1 LRSSPQSVGM
11 LGGRPLVASRRF
23 PYASKQLTN
32 RLINA
37 GERTEFVKNILRGI
51 ASFLAVGVLSV
62 GLAAQTTSARY
73 DSDIQT
79 RVTQQLTKKQDFRN
93 LQATTEDGIVTLSG
107 KVDLY
112 QQKLDAAKK
121 VRKLAQV
128 QGVRNLI
135 AVNSAVPD
143 AEVQAKLERK
153 LHYDRIGYDNQFNF
167 VDVSVKDGAA
177 TLTGATRNDMGR
189 DSAVW
194 IANNMPGVTDV
205 VDNVKVLP
213 VSGFDDRIRIS
224 AVRAI
229 YRDPVLGRY
238 ASDPAKPIRIVVDN
252 GNLSLYGTVA
262 TAMDKQIAGIR
273 ANQVFGVFSVQNN
286 LEVVKGS

>member
-1 LRSSPQSVGM
+1 M
-11 LGGRPLVASRRF
+11 
-23 PYASKQLTN
+23 K
-32 RLINA
+32 
-37 GERTEFVKNILRGI
+37 KILRALSAI
-51 ASFLAVGVLSV
+51 LTVGVLAV

-73 DSDIQT
+73 DTEIQT
-79 RVTQQLTKKQDFRN
+79 RVTQQLTKTQDFRN
-93 LQATTEDGIVTLSG
+93 LQASTEDGIVTLSG
-107 KVDLY
+107 TVELY

-121 VRKLAQV
+121 VRKLDKI

-135 AVNSAVPD
+135 AVSSSIPD

-153 LHYDRIGYDNQFNF
+153 LYYDRIGYDNQFNF

-177 TLTGATRNDMGR
+177 TLTGATRNDIGR

-194 IANNMPGVTDV
+194 IANNMPGVNDV
-205 VDNVKVLP
+205 VDNIKVLP
-213 VSGFDDRIRIS
+213 VSGFDDRIRFS
-224 AVRAI
+224 AMRAI
-229 YRDPVLGRY
+229 YRDPVLSRY
-238 ASDPAKPIRIVVDN
+238 AIDPAKPIRIVVDN

-262 TAMDKQIAGIR
+262 TAMDKQVAGIR

>member
-1 LRSSPQSVGM
+1 MKINLRS
-11 LGGRPLVASRRF
+11 
-23 PYASKQLTN
+23 LT
-32 RLINA
+32 
-37 GERTEFVKNILRGI
+37 
-51 ASFLAVGVLSV
+51 SFLAVSILSV

-73 DSDIQT
+73 DSDIQS
-79 RVTQQLTKKQDFRN
+79 RVTQQLAKKQEFRN

-121 VRKLAQV
+121 VRKLDKV
-128 QGVRNLI
+128 QGVRNMV
-135 AVNSAVPD
+135 AVSSSAPD
-143 AEVQAKLERK
+143 AEVEAKLERK
-153 LHYDRIGYDNQFNF
+153 LHYDRIGYDNLFNF
-167 VDVSVKDGAA
+167 VDVTVKDGVA
-177 TLTGATRNDMGR
+177 TLNGETYNDLGR
-189 DSAVW
+189 DSALAL
-194 IANNMPGVTDV
+194 ANSMPGVKDV
-205 VDNVKVLP
+205 VDNIKVSP

-224 AVRAI
+224 ALRAI

-252 GNLSLYGTVA
+252 GKLSLYGTVA
-262 TAMDKQIAGIR
+262 TAMDKQIAGMR

>member
-1 LRSSPQSVGM
+1 M
-11 LGGRPLVASRRF
+11 
-23 PYASKQLTN
+23 KT
-32 RLINA
+32 
-37 GERTEFVKNILRGI
+37 ILRGM

-62 GLAAQTTSARY
+62 SLAAQTASARY
-73 DSDIQT
+73 DSDIQS
-79 RVTQQLTKKQDFRN
+79 RVSQQLTKKQEFRN
-93 LQATTEDGIVTLSG
+93 LQASTEDGIVTLSG
-107 KVDLY
+107 TVDLY

-121 VRKLAQV
+121 VRKLDKV

-135 AVNSAVPD
+135 AVRSSAPD

-153 LHYDRIGYDNQFNF
+153 LHYDRMGYDNQFNF

-177 TLTGATRNDMGR
+177 TLTGATCNDMGR

-194 IANNMPGVTDV
+194 IANNMPGVNDV
-205 VDNVKVLP
+205 VDNIEVLP

-229 YRDPVLGRY
+229 YRDTVLGRY
-238 ASDPAKPIRIVVDN
+238 ASDPAKRIRIVVDN
-252 GNLSLYGTVA
+252 GNLTLYGTVA
-262 TAMDKQIAGIR
+262 TAMDKQIAGMR

-286 LEVVKGS
+286 LAVVKGS

>member
-1 LRSSPQSVGM
+1 MKVNLRS
-11 LGGRPLVASRRF
+11 
-23 PYASKQLTN
+23 LT
-32 RLINA
+32 
-37 GERTEFVKNILRGI
+37 
-51 ASFLAVGVLSV
+51 SFLAVGIVSV

-73 DSDIQT
+73 DSDIQS
-79 RVTQQLTKKQDFRN
+79 RVTQQLAKKQEFRN

-121 VRKLAQV
+121 VRKLDKV
-128 QGVRNLI
+128 QGVRNLV
-135 AVNSAVPD
+135 AVSSSAPD
-143 AEVQAKLERK
+143 AEVEARLERK
-153 LHYDRIGYDNQFNF
+153 LHYDRIGYDNLFNF
-167 VDVSVKDGAA
+167 VDVTVKDGVA
-177 TLTGATRNDMGR
+177 TLNGETYNDLGR
-189 DSAVW
+189 DSALAL
-194 IANNMPGVTDV
+194 ANSMPGVKDV
-205 VDNVKVLP
+205 VDNIKVSP

-224 AVRAI
+224 ALRAI

-252 GNLSLYGTVA
+252 GKLSLYGTVA
-262 TAMDKQIAGIR
+262 TAMDKQIAGMR

>member
-1 LRSSPQSVGM
+1 M
-11 LGGRPLVASRRF
+11 
-23 PYASKQLTN
+23 K
-32 RLINA
+32 
-37 GERTEFVKNILRGI
+37 KILRALSAI
-51 ASFLAVGVLSV
+51 LAVGVLSV
-62 GLAAQTTSARY
+62 GLAAQTSSARY
-73 DSDIQT
+73 DSEIRA
-79 RVTQQLTKKQDFRN
+79 RVTQQLTKTKDFRN
-93 LQATTEDGIVTLSG
+93 LQASTEDGIVTLSG
-107 KVDLY
+107 TVDLY

-121 VRKLAQV
+121 VRKLDQV

-135 AVNSAVPD
+135 AVSSSVPD

-153 LHYDRIGYDNQFNF
+153 LYYDRIGYDNQFNF
-167 VDVSVKDGAA
+167 VDVSVKDGSA

-194 IANNMPGVTDV
+194 IANNMPGVNDV
-205 VDNVKVLP
+205 VDNIKVLP

-224 AVRAI
+224 AMRAI
-229 YRDPVLGRY
+229 YRDPVLSRY
-238 ASDPAKPIRIVVDN
+238 AIDPAKPIRIVVDN

-262 TAMDKQIAGIR
+262 TAMDKQVAGIR

>member
-1 LRSSPQSVGM
+1 M
-11 LGGRPLVASRRF
+11 
-23 PYASKQLTN
+23 
-32 RLINA
+32 
-37 GERTEFVKNILRGI
+37 KNILR
-51 ASFLAVGVLSV
+51 AMTSFLVVGVLSA

-79 RVTQQLTKKQDFRN
+79 RVTQQLAKKQEFRS

-107 KVDLY
+107 TVDLY

-121 VRKLAQV
+121 VRKLEQV

-135 AVNSAVPD
+135 AVRSSAPD

-153 LHYDRIGYDNQFNF
+153 LHYDRMGYDNEFNF
-167 VDVSVKDGAA
+167 VDVSVKNGEA
-177 TLTGATRNDMGR
+177 TLTGATRSDVGR
-189 DSAVW
+189 DSALS
-194 IANNMPGVTDV
+194 IANTMPGVNDV
-205 VDNVKVLP
+205 VDNIKVLP

-229 YRDPVLGRY
+229 YRDPALGRY

-252 GNLSLYGTVA
+252 GKLSLYGTVA
-262 TAMDKQIAGIR
+262 TAMDKQIAGMR

>member
-1 LRSSPQSVGM
+1 MKINLR
-11 LGGRPLVASRRF
+11 A
-23 PYASKQLTN
+23 LT
-32 RLINA
+32 
-37 GERTEFVKNILRGI
+37 
-51 ASFLAVGVLSV
+51 SFLAVSILSV

-73 DSDIQT
+73 DSDIQS
-79 RVTQQLTKKQDFRN
+79 RVTQQLAKKQEFRN

-121 VRKLAQV
+121 VRKLDKV
-128 QGVRNLI
+128 QGVRNLV
-135 AVNSAVPD
+135 AVSSSAPD
-143 AEVQAKLERK
+143 AEVEARLERK
-153 LHYDRIGYDNQFNF
+153 LHYDRIGYDNLFNF
-167 VDVSVKDGAA
+167 VDVTVKDGVA
-177 TLTGATRNDMGR
+177 TLNGETYNDLGR
-189 DSAVW
+189 DSALAL
-194 IANNMPGVTDV
+194 ANSMPGVKDV
-205 VDNVKVLP
+205 VDNIKVSP

-224 AVRAI
+224 ALRAI

-252 GNLSLYGTVA
+252 GKLSLYGTVA
-262 TAMDKQIAGIR
+262 TAMDKQVAGIR